1 MGRTTLS
8 SQSIEHFL
16 PLDRQPG
23 WHDSNPT
30 VGWGPGEKVPLHLAQ
45 TSFLA
50 LWRVFGGLSA
60 LIPWQRSEA
69 EATITHNLRMRKW
82 MSREL
87 NRDSNP

>member
-60 LIPWQRSEA
+60 LIPM
-69 EATITHNLRMRKW
+69 ATLRGRGYHNPQSAYEEM
-82 MSREL
+82 
-87 NRDSNP
+87 DVQGAQP